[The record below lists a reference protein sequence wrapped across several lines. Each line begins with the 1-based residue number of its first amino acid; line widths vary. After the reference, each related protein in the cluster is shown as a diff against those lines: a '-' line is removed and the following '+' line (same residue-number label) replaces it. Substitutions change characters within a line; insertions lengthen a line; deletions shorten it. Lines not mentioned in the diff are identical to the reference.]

1 MPPCRVPTLLL
12 LGAAA
17 LAGCHT
23 RPYMASFI
31 ENRNAEVRQLED
43 DYWVQVQEKERL
55 AYELSKL
62 KRQKAKATP
71 PAGDDLGPPM
81 IEEGIGPPM
90 IEVPGASTGRSAPRI
105 EAEPAP
111 EMPSELPP
119 PRSDAGKTRRVS
131 AEVEVVDVKIT
142 KLFINPLFTGGI
154 DRDNKPGDDG
164 LSLLIEPRNE
174 AGQFVPQEGNLS
186 IVLLDPANSGD
197 AARVARWNFDAA
209 ETKEAIAADGDARGI
224 HLEMPWPSR
233 APENG
238 QLKLFVRYE
247 TPDGRKVEAQR
258 DVFIK
263 LAGQF
268 SERWTPRPLERK
280 RRNPPIE
287 SAVAQEPVSR
297 ERTAVP
303 PASAAPPAAP
313 PPSRSEGAGQ
323 ARRPTW
329 KPYR

>member
-1 MPPCRVPTLLL
+1 MPPCRVLTLLL

-23 RPYMASFI
+23 SQRMAAFI

-55 AYELSKL
+55 AYELDKL
-62 KRQKAKATP
+62 KRQKAKAAPP
-71 PAGDDLGPPM
+71 PADDLAPPM
-81 IEEGIGPPM
+81 IEEGTGPPV
-90 IEVPGASTGRSAPRI
+90 IEVPGAPIERSSPRI

-111 EMPSELPP
+111 EMPSELPA
-119 PRSDAGKTRRVS
+119 PRASNQTKRVS
-131 AEVEVVDVKIT
+131 AEVPLVDEKIT
-142 KLFINPLFTGGI
+142 KLFINPLHTGGI
-154 DRDNKPGDDG
+154 DGDSKPGDDG
-164 LSLLIEPRNE
+164 LSLLLEPRNE
-174 AGQFVPQEGNLS
+174 AGQFVPQEGNVS
-186 IVLLDPANSGD
+186 IALLDPAKVGD

-209 ETKEAIAADGDARGI
+209 ETKEAIQAVGSARGI

-247 TPDGRKVEAQR
+247 TPDGRKLEAQR

-263 LAGQF
+263 LPGQF
-268 SERWTPRPLERK
+268 SERWTPRPPERK
-280 RRNPPIE
+280 RRNVPID
-287 SAVAQEPVSR
+287 SAVAQEPVAGEPATLPQPS
-297 ERTAVP
+297 AAQPSAP
-303 PASAAPPAAP
+303 PASL
-313 PPSRSEGAGQ
+313 SEGAGQ